1 MFKKMMLVAAAGV
14 FSAAMATG
22 ALADDISV
30 RTSIGSGEVVF
41 TQTDK
46 TADITAAELTARVKD
61 ALKKAGDL
69 DAFDALLDA
78 EADISIKLG
87 EENQMGIQASAICSV
102 EEFEHKEH
110 ASLFYSLEGLGEPQ
124 SSKYE
129 AYHWAKDDVHYTSVS
144 DGSGW
149 KTKVENVVEEI
160 AEYIT
165 SALDSDEVN
174 QISLDGLLPN
184 LYEEDGKQYYVCVMD
199 KDMLLNAADVISQIE
214 AYLSMADSILADN
227 DLKLTVVVNADTGLV
242 RAVSL
247 NASGASGQIPGDIL
261 GAEGTALEFNADQLY
276 TTFLLN
282 PEGQDFTIPDEVLNA
297 PVESEEESL
306 EGIMSNLG
314 GMLSGVSG

>member
-1 MFKKMMLVAAAGV
+1 MKKMMLVAAAGV

-129 AYHWAKDDVHYTSVS
+129 AYHWA
-144 DGSGW
+144 
-149 KTKVENVVEEI
+149 
-160 AEYIT
+160 
-165 SALDSDEVN
+165 
-174 QISLDGLLPN
+174 
-184 LYEEDGKQYYVCVMD
+184 
-199 KDMLLNAADVISQIE
+199 
-214 AYLSMADSILADN
+214 
-227 DLKLTVVVNADTGLV
+227 
-242 RAVSL
+242 
-247 NASGASGQIPGDIL
+247 
-261 GAEGTALEFNADQLY
+261 
-276 TTFLLN
+276 
-282 PEGQDFTIPDEVLNA
+282 
-297 PVESEEESL
+297 
-306 EGIMSNLG
+306 
-314 GMLSGVSG
+314 